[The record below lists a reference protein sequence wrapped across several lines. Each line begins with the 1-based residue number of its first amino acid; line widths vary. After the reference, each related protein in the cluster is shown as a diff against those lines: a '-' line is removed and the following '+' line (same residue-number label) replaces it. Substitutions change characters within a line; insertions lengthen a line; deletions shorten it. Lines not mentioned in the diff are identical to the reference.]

1 MKKFKASLLFSILF
15 TVLFITDG
23 HYSFAQT
30 EGFNVKTPIETIADN
45 TTKFLG
51 EIMKDSGDS
60 IPEDMICSAEC
71 YLIVPSVVIDTVRSD
86 FDGTG
91 LLSCRTAD
99 SGKLKT
105 PLFYNITNLE
115 NFNEDGGEL
124 IIFVTDRQGVKT
136 VLGDQIQLTAE
147 NSGAGKTGKNEKST
161 SGKSFIAYTKQPEEN
176 LKGID
181 LTGSTLVYSSGDTF
195 KAYQQTLDPID
206 EMLLSID
213 TPPVLRGFTSLLSEW
228 TKGCN

>member
-1 MKKFKASLLFSILF
+1 MKKFNASLLSSILF
-15 TVLFITDG
+15 IVLFVAVG
-23 HYSFAQT
+23 QYCFAQT
-30 EGFNVKTPIETIADN
+30 EGFDVKTPIETIADN

-51 EIMKDSGDS
+51 EIMKDSGNS
-60 IPEDMICSAEC
+60 IPKEMICKAEC
-71 YLIVPSVVIDTVRSD
+71 YLIVPSVVIDTARSD

-91 LLSCRTAD
+91 LLSCRTSD
-99 SGKLKT
+99 SGKLET
-105 PLFYNITNLE
+105 PLFYKITNLDT
-115 NFNEDGGEL
+115 FSEDGGGL

-136 VLGDQIQLTAE
+136 ALGDQVQLTAQ
-147 NSGAGKTGKNEKST
+147 NTAAGKPGT
-161 SGKSFIAYTKQPEEN
+161 SKETESVKSFVAYTKQPEEN
-176 LKGID
+176 IKGID

-213 TPPVLRGFTSLLSEW
+213 TPPVLRGFLSSLTEW